1 MIGFIWRLIVGRFK
15 MPPLPVP
22 CAHKWKQV
30 HAVDVYD
37 RAISMENPVAFKFVL
52 RCEHC
57 GDMKTFR
64 T

>member
-22 CAHKWKQV
+22 CAHKWTQINII
-30 HAVDVYD
+30 DVFD
-37 RAISMENPVAFKFVL
+37 AEISMEMPCARKYTL